1 MNALSRTFLAF
12 CLLLLAFTI
21 FSAAQNQPSPQPQT
35 PRGAL
40 IEMVNGG
47 PNSVMKHLTVE
58 VQQLLNQP
66 ENRTTKMEISSF
78 PSIRGDLG
86 KDVHFFETG
95 PVLLSFTAPANNDP
109 KQMQKVEVHVDNDS
123 PSGGE
128 ETLEFSVHAYQNGEE
143 VQEEWTPFLSHMTV
157 SLVQQEGIWRLNK
170 AGVGIEFRIGDP
182 EFLKATILKNNNK
195 ATGVGVVAPGTVLK
209 PGDGPETP
217 EFQPEQLTTMLGYT
231 EMSFARLHPETGF
244 TCSLTELGE
253 FTKASSLDP
262 QITTGAYRGYK
273 IHLTGCQG
281 KPAGSFQLVVEP
293 ITGAGGKAF
302 CVDAT
307 QNLRISDDGRGATC
321 LLAGRPAKAAAQEDE
336 SNSVGVDLVSTPP
349 PKP

>member
-1 MNALSRTFLAF
+1 MNALSRTFLA
-12 CLLLLAFTI
+12 CCLLLAFTV
-21 FSAAQNQPSPQPQT
+21 FSAAQNHSSPQPQT

-66 ENRTTKMEISSF
+66 ENKTAKMEISSVS
-78 PSIRGDLG
+78 SIRGELG

-95 PVLLSFTAPANNDP
+95 PVLLSFIAPASNDP
-109 KQMQKVEVHVDNDS
+109 KQMQKIEVHVDNDI

-143 VQEEWTPFLSHMTV
+143 VQEEWAPFFSHITL
-157 SLVQQEGIWRLNK
+157 SLVQQEGIWRLNR

-182 EFLKATILKNNNK
+182 EFLKATILKNNSK

-231 EMSFARLHPETGF
+231 EMSFARQHPNTGF
-244 TCSLTELGE
+244 TCSLTELGN
-253 FTKASSLDP
+253 FTSASSLDP
-262 QITTGAYRGYK
+262 QIATGSYRGYK
-273 IHLTGCQG
+273 INLSGCQG

-293 ITGAGGKAF
+293 ITGAGGKAY

-321 LLAGRPAKAAAQEDE
+321 LLAGRPAKAAAKDDDEED
-336 SNSVGVDLVSTPP
+336 STVGVQVTPA